1 MSKSKASSAKSSG
14 AGSWVVRVILF
25 VVLAVMVVVAMKEF
39 GARRQAS
46 ASHSAVADLIA
57 KAGENNAV
65 LKSQIKPLIQGSP
78 KLESVDPKTI
88 DSPLLK
94 TAERYTWPGL
104 LRSYSLTI
112 GYSLGD
118 DPEVEVV
125 EGSK

>member
-1 MSKSKASSAKSSG
+1 MSKSKASSAKDSG
-14 AGSWVVRVILF
+14 AGTWVVRGILF

-39 GARRQAS
+39 GPRRQAS
-46 ASHSAVADLIA
+46 ASHAAVADLIA
-57 KAGENNAV
+57 KAGEDKPV
-65 LKSQIKPLIQGSP
+65 FKSQIKPLIQGSP

-104 LRSYSLTI
+104 FRTYSLTI

-125 EGSK
+125 ESGK

>member
-1 MSKSKASSAKSSG
+1 MSKSKASSVRSSSAG
-14 AGSWVVRVILF
+14 AWVVRGIL
-25 VVLAVMVVVAMKEF
+25 VAVLAVMVVVAIKEF

-46 ASHSAVADLIA
+46 ASHAAVAELIA

-65 LKSQIKPLIQGSP
+65 LKSQIKPLIQGTP
-78 KLESVDPKTI
+78 KLESVDPKSI
-88 DSPLLK
+88 NSPLLA

-125 EGSK
+125 ESGK

>member
-1 MSKSKASSAKSSG
+1 MSKSKASSARSSSAG
-14 AGSWVVRVILF
+14 AWVVRGMLF
-25 VVLAVMVVVAMKEF
+25 AVLAVMVVVAIKEF

-46 ASHSAVADLIA
+46 ASHAAVAELIA

-65 LKSQIKPLIQGSP
+65 LKSQIKPLIQGTP
-78 KLESVDPKTI
+78 KLESVDPKSI
-88 DSPLLK
+88 DSPLLA

-104 LRSYSLTI
+104 LRTYSLTI

-125 EGSK
+125 ESGK